1 MGEERVISYF
11 SKSFSKSERNYC
23 VTRRE
28 LLAIMLAVKHFHPY
42 LYGRKFKI
50 RTDHGALTWLMR
62 FKNPEEQL
70 ARWLEILSTYDL
82 TIEYRAGRQHLNA
95 DALSRRPCLN
105 TGCTLCSRNENRYDF
120 TLESTSR
127 SEGNSE
133 KYISDTCTV
142 TPTNHCSPSVNILPR
157 TCTSVDCTL
166 QEIKENLDL
175 NVNSE
180 ESI

>member
-1 MGEERVISYF
+1 
-11 SKSFSKSERNYC
+11 
-23 VTRRE
+23 
-28 LLAIMLAVKHFHPY
+28 
-42 LYGRKFKI
+42 
-50 RTDHGALTWLMR
+50 MR
-62 FKNPEEQL
+62 FKNPEGQL

-95 DALSRRPCLN
+95 DALSRRPCSN

-120 TLESTSR
+120 TLESTCR

-180 ESI
+180 ESN